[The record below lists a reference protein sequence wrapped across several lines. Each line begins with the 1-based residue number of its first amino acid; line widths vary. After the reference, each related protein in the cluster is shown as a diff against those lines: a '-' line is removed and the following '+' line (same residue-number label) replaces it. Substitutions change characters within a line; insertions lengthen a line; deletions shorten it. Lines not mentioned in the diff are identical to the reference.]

1 MATIAKVYMKFAA
14 TVKGRLLF
22 KAEIQYISMSISIK
36 LKIRQP
42 IITNSDESDKCLIA
56 QERRLIL
63 LLNMYQNLLFLLQ
76 FLER

>member
-1 MATIAKVYMKFAA
+1 MRVATIAKVYIVYMKFAA

-42 IITNSDESDKCLIA
+42 LP
-56 QERRLIL
+56 
-63 LLNMYQNLLFLLQ
+63 LQ
-76 FLER
+76 RSAYALCPMRSVLR